1 MNDKRLL
8 QVCAVLLLGILII
21 LAVQNLQ
28 PKNESLGDKVNE
40 FVEEVKDEIDDHTTT
55 R

>member
-8 QVCAVLLLGILII
+8 QICAVLLLGILII
-21 LAVQNLQ
+21 VAMQNMR
-28 PKNESLGDKVNE
+28 PRNETLGDKVNE
-40 FVEEVKDEIDDHTTT
+40 VVEEVKDEIDDNTTS